1 MKIVATKTGTI
12 VKIWMIP
19 PRWRSILR
27 ILHASSIDETCIW
40 LGTAYLVRVAPTK
53 YWMTFGDV
61 ITCFVLLLLTN
72 KASFGGIF
80 GLCLGGSVISLVE
93 VIYFFTLRLYSVI
106 INRPANFSSKQN
118 DSKRVS
124 ISNNVKTVEINPK
137 SFLQNLKVYQQ
148 FERHPKWH
156 RMRPSIFGSSTG
168 STGTILG
175 KTAIHE
181 FNKPAVHEFLK

>member
-1 MKIVATKTGTI
+1 M
-12 VKIWMIP
+12 
-19 PRWRSILR
+19 
-27 ILHASSIDETCIW
+27 
-40 LGTAYLVRVAPTK
+40 
-53 YWMTFGDV
+53 
-61 ITCFVLLLLTN
+61 
-72 KASFGGIF
+72 
-80 GLCLGGSVISLVE
+80 ISLVE
-93 VIYFFTLRLYSVI
+93 CLYFFTLRLYSVL
-106 INRPANFSSKQN
+106 INGSSSKHG

-137 SFLQNLKVYQQ
+137 SFLHNLKAYQQ

-156 RMRPSIFGSSTG
+156 RMRPSIFGSNTG